1 MTLKTT
7 NIVED
12 NNKAV
17 FLFTSNKKLETQ
29 QLLNIKTLNNST
41 NESEISLATIHHETK
56 GNFTISFQNDVFD
69 DTVEK
74 KITLNGNGNWGV
86 RPGENRITDTD
97 NLFIQSEGP
106 FKIVVEVQK
115 EKGFTNG

>member
-17 FLFTSNKKLETQ
+17 FLFTSNKQLETQ

-56 GNFTISFQNDVFD
+56 GNFTISFQSDAQD

>member
-29 QLLNIKTLNNST
+29 QLLNIKTTKDYLTAST
-41 NESEISLATIHHETK
+41 IVILRTSIFTSIMSL
-56 GNFTISFQNDVFD
+56 S
-69 DTVEK
+69 
-74 KITLNGNGNWGV
+74 
-86 RPGENRITDTD
+86 NR
-97 NLFIQSEGP
+97 
-106 FKIVVEVQK
+106 
-115 EKGFTNG
+115 